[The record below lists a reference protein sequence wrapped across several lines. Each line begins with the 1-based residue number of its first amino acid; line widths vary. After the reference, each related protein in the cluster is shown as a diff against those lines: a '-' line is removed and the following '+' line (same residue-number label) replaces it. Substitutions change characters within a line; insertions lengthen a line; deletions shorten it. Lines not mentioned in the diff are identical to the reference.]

1 MAVYE
6 LNKGQLLRVAR
17 SIDGKLQQEYF
28 SLIGLNR
35 SQQAGVRKKAKALDK
50 KWADKQKSAKNK
62 RVRDAGTDKKH
73 STGVRGINLVHRP
86 SPAFR
91 VQVQTRGK
99 SHVREFSVKRLGAAK
114 AWAEATK
121 FLAECRGYKSAPKA
135 WKDRMP
141 RVSAKSAKAKAKTRA
156 KTKAKAKKRTAT
168 KRKVT
173 RKAPKRK
180 VAKKTAR
187 RRTTRRR

>member
-6 LNKGQLLRVAR
+6 LNNGQLLRVAR

-28 SLIGLNR
+28 SLIGLNKTR
-35 SQQAGVRKKAKALDK
+35 QKEVRREAKALDQQ
-50 KWADKQKSAKNK
+50 WADKQEAAKAK
-62 RVRDAGTDKKH
+62 RVREADTDKKH

-91 VQVQTRGK
+91 VQVQTSGK
-99 SHVREFSVKRLGAAK
+99 SHVREFSVKRLGADK

-141 RVSAKSAKAKAKTRA
+141 KVPKQKAAP
-156 KTKAKAKKRTAT
+156 RTAT
-168 KRKVT
+168 KT
-173 RKAPKRK
+173 
-180 VAKKTAR
+180 VAKKT
-187 RRTTRRR
+187 TRKASKKAPKKR